1 MSALV
6 FGPVRSR
13 RLGVSLGVNNVPY
26 KTCTYNCVYCQLGI
40 TTNLTVVRRYF
51 YNCREVVSEVT
62 EFLERFGGYVDYVT
76 LVPDGEPTLNACIGR
91 VIDGVKRGAGVRVA
105 VLTNASLLWLDDV
118 RSDLMEADYIS
129 IKLDAVDERVW
140 RAVNRLHQAL
150 RLGDVLS
157 GILEF
162 SKRFRGC
169 LFLRQC

>member
-1 MSALV
+1 M
-6 FGPVRSR
+6 
-13 RLGVSLGVNNVPY
+13 
-26 KTCTYNCVYCQLGI
+26 
-40 TTNLTVVRRYF
+40 
-51 YNCREVVSEVT
+51 
-62 EFLERFGGYVDYVT
+62 DYVT